1 MNAHSTP
8 DIPPHLPDSV
18 PQPPRP
24 APSPEVPPEVNE
36 PPAAPPE
43 VNEPPQPPQDPWIP
57 TPPPVHE
64 PISPQALRVAGP
76 SESRG
81 PACRGACG
89 GSCPRAEPEP
99 VVPRQRPAPIAVRP
113 SA

>member
-24 APSPEVPPEVNE
+24 APSPEAPPEVNE
-36 PPAAPPE
+36 PPEAPPE
-43 VNEPPQPPQDPWIP
+43 VNEPPQPPHDPWIP

-64 PISPQALRVAGP
+64 PISPQALQFAGP
-76 SESRG
+76 SAPCGR
-81 PACRGACG
+81 ACRDVTGRG
-89 GSCPRAEPEP
+89 CPRAAAASIG
-99 VVPRQRPAPIAVRP
+99 PRLPPTPLAGRP
-113 SA
+113 SP